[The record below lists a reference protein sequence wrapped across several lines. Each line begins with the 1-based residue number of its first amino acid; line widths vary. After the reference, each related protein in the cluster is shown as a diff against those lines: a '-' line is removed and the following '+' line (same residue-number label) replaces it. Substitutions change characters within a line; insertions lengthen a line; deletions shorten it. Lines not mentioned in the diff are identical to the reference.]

1 MNRSSSAVVPFGEAP
16 IRGEDHGAPLMAG
29 VDELEEQISAAGDD
43 RQVAD
48 LVDDQKRGAPQMT
61 WSLRRLSGP
70 EAELQ
75 LAEHSR

>member
-1 MNRSSSAVVPFGEAP
+1 
-16 IRGEDHGAPLMAG
+16 MAG